1 MPSSYVNKI
10 SCSYSTI
17 LMNKPHFKL
26 WLDTALLF
34 RQYYFS
40 EKNPLL
46 HISFISILIDIL
58 IADYFHI
65 AWCYIRD
72 VLSQKWFYLDYLRP
86 VGLREFQIIP
96 SFIIYPM
103 KKMLFFVEK
112 SHRKQCLWENFHVYA
127 KFLFFIP
134 GSR

>member
-1 MPSSYVNKI
+1 MPSSNVNKI

-65 AWCYIRD
+65 VWCYIRD
-72 VLSQKWFYLDYLRP
+72 VLSQKWFYLRYLRP
-86 VGLREFQIIP
+86 VGFTLV
-96 SFIIYPM
+96 SLFIQW
-103 KKMLFFVEK
+103 KKMLVFVEK
-112 SHRKQCLWENFHVYA
+112 SHRKQCLWENFHVFFA